1 MSVAWRGSLGPGQN
15 QHKGGENMLYELDGV
30 AVQAE
35 GDYWVADSAAVVGN
49 VLLKQG
55 ASVWFNAVVRGD
67 NDLITIGEGSNVQD
81 GSVLHTDPG
90 YPLTIGAHV
99 TIGHKVMLHG
109 CDIGEGSLIGIN
121 AVVLNGAKIGKNC
134 LIGANALITEGKEI
148 PDNSMVM
155 GSPGKVVRTLT
166 DEQAAGI
173 RAGAAH
179 YVENA
184 RRFKAGAVVQSAAV
198 SAAVAKD

>member
-1 MSVAWRGSLGPGQN
+1 MIRPARGSQGPVQN
-15 QHKGGENMLYELDGV
+15 QHKVGDDMLYELDGV

-35 GDYWVADSAAVVGN
+35 GDYWVADSATVVGN
-49 VLLKQG
+49 VLLKQD

-67 NDLITIGEGSNVQD
+67 NDLITIGAGSNVQD

-121 AVVLNGAKIGKNC
+121 AVA
-134 LIGANALITEGKEI
+134 
-148 PDNSMVM
+148 MVM

-184 RRFKAGAVVQSAAV
+184 RRFKAGAVAQSAAIP
-198 SAAVAKD
+198 ATN

>member
-1 MSVAWRGSLGPGQN
+1 MIRPARGSQGPVQN
-15 QHKGGENMLYELDGV
+15 QHKVGDDMLYELDGV
-30 AVQAE
+30 AVQTE
-35 GDYWVADSAAVVGN
+35 GDYWVADSATVVGN
-49 VLLKQG
+49 VLLKQD

-67 NDLITIGEGSNVQD
+67 NDLITIGAGSNVQD

-90 YPLTIGAHV
+90 YPLTIGANV

-184 RRFKAGAVVQSAAV
+184 RRFKAGAVAQSAAIP
-198 SAAVAKD
+198 ATN